1 MSKNIIRHLTNI
13 LIALVEE
20 SSAVPQGVMD
30 VIIDQFTKH
39 ASVSRQSHSRTPLT
53 PETRYALVH
62 AHCGRL

>member
-39 ASVSRQSHSRTPLT
+39 ASVSAYHTHGPL
-53 PETRYALVH
+53 
-62 AHCGRL
+62 